1 MFFLALNKQRK
12 RFKGFLVLLFKG
24 FITFVFI
31 IVIYK
36 GFSINAK
43 FRLESV
49 AGKALI

>member
-1 MFFLALNKQRK
+1 
-12 RFKGFLVLLFKG
+12 LVLLFRG

-36 GFSINAK
+36 GFSISAK

-49 AGKALI
+49 VRETLIKAVFFKMASFD